1 MSDSIDS
8 PDLSNNRILSGIP
21 KNEYERIFPH
31 LEYVSL
37 PLGKVIYQPE
47 DTIRYVYFPLC
58 GTISLTAVMED
69 GGEAEVGVIGREG
82 MLGLPV
88 VLGTDTVPLKAM
100 VQIPDG
106 GVRMRTDRFKEEVSE
121 CGEFYKMLLR
131 YTQAFF
137 IQTAVT
143 AACNRLHHLD

>member
-69 GGEAEVGVIGREG
+69 GGEAEVGVVGREG

-106 GVRMRTDRFKEEVSE
+106 FGARSWACSGSE
-121 CGEFYKMLLR
+121 ASHFMQRAQPGWVHS
-131 YTQAFF
+131 AW
-137 IQTAVT
+137 
-143 AACNRLHHLD
+143 